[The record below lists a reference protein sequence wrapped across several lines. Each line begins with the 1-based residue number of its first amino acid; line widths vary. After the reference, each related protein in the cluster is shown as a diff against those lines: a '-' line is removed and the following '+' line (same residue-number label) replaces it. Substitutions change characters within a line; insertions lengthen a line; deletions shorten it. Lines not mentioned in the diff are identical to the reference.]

1 MIQLPKLKYRFSDL
15 EPYMDAKTVEVHYT
29 KHHQIYLDKLNAII
43 EKESSLQNRELEEI
57 LKNISSVKE
66 DIRQGVINNGGGVFN
81 HNILWEALTPNSK
94 YNYQSNIAK
103 EIEKKFGSFENFKE
117 EFTNKALGRFGS
129 GYAWLVKSGSEI
141 EIIDTLNQDSP
152 ISIGK
157 TPLLCVDVWEH
168 AYYLKY
174 QNRRAEYIENWWNII
189 DWEVVEHRFSNG

>member
-1 MIQLPKLKYRFSDL
+1 MIQLPKLKYQFSDL
-15 EPYMDAKTVEVHYT
+15 EPYMDAKTVEIHYT
-29 KHHQIYLDKLNAII
+29 KHHQTYLDNLNRII
-43 EKESSLQNRELEEI
+43 EKEPSLQNRELEEI
-57 LKNISSVKE
+57 LMNISSVKE
-66 DIRQGVINNGGGVFN
+66 EVRQGDINNGGGVFN
-81 HNILWEALTPNSK
+81 HNIFWEALTLNSK
-94 YNYQSNIAK
+94 YDPQSNIAK

-129 GYAWLVKSGSEI
+129 GYGWLVKSGSEV

-174 QNRRAEYIENWWNII
+174 QNRRAEYIENWWNIV
-189 DWEVVEHRFSNG
+189 DWEVVENRFNG

>member
-1 MIQLPKLKYRFSDL
+1 MIQLPKLKYQFSDL
-15 EPYMDAKTVEVHYT
+15 EPYMDAKTVEIHYT
-29 KHHQIYLDKLNAII
+29 KHHQTYLDNLNRII
-43 EKESSLQNRELEEI
+43 EKEPSLQNRELEEI
-57 LKNISSVKE
+57 LMNISSVKE
-66 DIRQGVINNGGGVFN
+66 EVRQGVINNGGGVFN
-81 HNILWEALTPNSK
+81 HNIFWEALTPNSK
-94 YNYQSNIAK
+94 YDPQSNIAK

-129 GYAWLVKSGSEI
+129 GYGWLIKSGSEV

-174 QNRRAEYIENWWNII
+174 QNRRAEYIENWWNIV
-189 DWEVVEHRFSNG
+189 DWEVVKNRFNG

>member
-1 MIQLPKLKYRFSDL
+1 MIQLPKLKYQFSDL
-15 EPYMDAKTVEVHYT
+15 EPYMDAKTVEIHYT
-29 KHHQIYLDKLNAII
+29 KHHQTYLDNLNRII
-43 EKESSLQNRELEEI
+43 EKEPSLHNRELEEI
-57 LKNISSVKE
+57 LMNISSVKE
-66 DIRQGVINNGGGVFN
+66 EVRQGVINNGGGVFN
-81 HNILWEALTPNSK
+81 HNIFWEALTPNSK
-94 YNYQSNIAK
+94 YDPQSNIAK

-129 GYAWLVKSGSEI
+129 GYGWLVKSGSEV

-174 QNRRAEYIENWWNII
+174 QNRRAEYIENWWNIV
-189 DWEVVEHRFSNG
+189 DWEVVENRFNG

>member
-1 MIQLPKLKYRFSDL
+1 MIQLPKLKYQFSDL
-15 EPYMDAKTVEVHYT
+15 EPYMDAKTVEIHYT
-29 KHHQIYLDKLNAII
+29 KHHQTYLDNLNRII
-43 EKESSLQNRELEEI
+43 EKEPSLQSRELEEI

-66 DIRQGVINNGGGVFN
+66 DVRQGVINNGGGVFN
-81 HNILWEALTPNSK
+81 HNIFWEALTLNSK
-94 YNYQSNIAK
+94 YDPQSNIAK

-129 GYAWLVKSGSEI
+129 GYGWLVKSGSEV

-174 QNRRAEYIENWWNII
+174 QNRRAEYIENWWNIV
-189 DWEVVEHRFSNG
+189 DWEVVENRFNG

>member
-1 MIQLPKLKYRFSDL
+1 MIQLPKLKYQFSDL
-15 EPYMDAKTVEVHYT
+15 EPYMDAKTVEIHYT
-29 KHHQIYLDKLNAII
+29 KHHQTYLDNLNRII
-43 EKESSLQNRELEEI
+43 EKEPSLQNRELEEI
-57 LKNISSVKE
+57 LMNISSVKE
-66 DIRQGVINNGGGVFN
+66 EVRQGVINNGGGVFN
-81 HNILWEALTPNSK
+81 HNIFWEALTPNSK
-94 YNYQSNIAK
+94 YDPQSNIAK

-129 GYAWLVKSGSEI
+129 GYGWLVKSGSEV

-174 QNRRAEYIENWWNII
+174 QNRRAEYIENWWNIV
-189 DWEVVEHRFSNG
+189 DWEVVENRFNG